1 MSEIK
6 KLAGQ
11 TMWYGVSAIAV
22 KSIGYLLS
30 PLLTYSA
37 HVSMADFGRQALLYS
52 TIPVASIIFTYGF
65 ETAYFRFSSK
75 DEHKSTI
82 YSTAFFS
89 ILCST
94 VLLSLVLWFL
104 KTPIGNLMGFQD
116 VPEIMILAILIIALD
131 TLNKIPLVRLRQEER
146 PLRYAFVNI
155 FGVTVMI
162 AIVVFFV
169 YYCPSQVAKKSK
181 QLGNRSFYDNNKN
194 PIVYVAFANV
204 DTIAGN
210 IITVKQRSFFS
221 QVLFSTQNSG
231 KK

>member
-37 HVSMADFGRQALLYS
+37 HVSMADFGRQ
-52 TIPVASIIFTYGF
+52 SIVVFNHSCSEYYFYLWF

-75 DEHKSTI
+75 EEHKSTI

-116 VPEIMILAILIIALD
+116 VPEIMILAILL
-131 TLNKIPLVRLRQEER
+131 LRW
-146 PLRYAFVNI
+146 I
-155 FGVTVMI
+155 H
-162 AIVVFFV
+162 
-169 YYCPSQVAKKSK
+169 
-181 QLGNRSFYDNNKN
+181 
-194 PIVYVAFANV
+194 
-204 DTIAGN
+204 
-210 IITVKQRSFFS
+210 
-221 QVLFSTQNSG
+221 
-231 KK
+231 